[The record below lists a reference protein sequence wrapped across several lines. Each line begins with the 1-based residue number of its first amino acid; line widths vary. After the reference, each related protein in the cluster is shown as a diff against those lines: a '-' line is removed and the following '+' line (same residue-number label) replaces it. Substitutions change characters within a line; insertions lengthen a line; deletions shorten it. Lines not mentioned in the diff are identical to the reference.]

1 MPEFTDNLWTTI
13 KVLLTKFNR
22 LVLFACMCVLSLS
35 PAEFRDSQ
43 IAFMCNITTNST
55 RLHTQLK
62 NAKARTS
69 KQNQTV
75 KFSQQNF
82 SCPKIVCKLRHETL
96 NNNFVLCK
104 IEEGG
109 NVLLIQRAKLLK
121 QLWFMDV
128 KQELRLRYP

>member
-1 MPEFTDNLWTTI
+1 MHVRTFG
-13 KVLLTKFNR
+13 
-22 LVLFACMCVLSLS
+22 S

-55 RLHTQLK
+55 RLLTRLK

-82 SCPKIVCKLRHETL
+82 SCPKIVCKFRHETL

-104 IEEGG
+104 IEEGE
-109 NVLLIQRAKLLK
+109 NFLLIQRTKLLK

-128 KQELRLRYP
+128 KQELRDILEALCYLSLRRPISNFLFFQLILW

>member
-1 MPEFTDNLWTTI
+1 MHVRTFG
-13 KVLLTKFNR
+13 
-22 LVLFACMCVLSLS
+22 S

-96 NNNFVLCK
+96 NNNIVLCK
-104 IEEGG
+104 IEEGE
-109 NVLLIQRAKLLK
+109 NFLLIQRTKLLK
-121 QLWFMDV
+121 QLWFMDA
-128 KQELRLRYP
+128 KQELRDILEALRYLSLRRPISNFLFN

>member
-1 MPEFTDNLWTTI
+1 MHVRTFG
-13 KVLLTKFNR
+13 
-22 LVLFACMCVLSLS
+22 S

-43 IAFMCNITTNST
+43 IAFMCNITTNSM

-96 NNNFVLCK
+96 NKNIVLCK
-104 IEEGG
+104 IEEGE
-109 NVLLIQRAKLLK
+109 NFLLIQRTKLLK
-121 QLWFMDV
+121 QLWFMDA
-128 KQELRLRYP
+128 KQELRDILEALRYLSLRRPISNFLFN